1 MFQKLP
7 LQHTHNISMR
17 HSVSTALTTC
27 GNESV
32 EIMMT
37 TMPIFI
43 AHNSINLMLSALKEG
58 KGGERKK
65 KVIRIKEKDT

>member
-1 MFQKLP
+1 
-7 LQHTHNISMR
+7 MR